1 MTLSGWI
8 FMLAS
13 WTVILSMFFYCMYR
27 TIRNEGDDVIRADD
41 QSKDPEEEV
50 QSS

>member
-13 WTVILSMFFYCMYR
+13 WTVILGMFTYCMYR
-27 TIRNEGDDVIRADD
+27 TVRNEGDDVIGADEQVE
-41 QSKDPEEEV
+41 QSGEV
-50 QSS
+50 